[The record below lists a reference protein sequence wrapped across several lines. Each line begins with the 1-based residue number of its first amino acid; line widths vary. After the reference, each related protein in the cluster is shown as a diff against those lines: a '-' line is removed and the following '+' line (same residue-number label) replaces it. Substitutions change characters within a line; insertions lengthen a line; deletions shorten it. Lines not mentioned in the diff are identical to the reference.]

1 MNFYKIFIVGMLL
14 ISLSSFL
21 YAQAPDSLIMKIDEN
36 TYKIDNIKIDIAN
49 REITFSLQNSI

>member
-49 REITFSLQNSI
+49 REIIFLQNSI